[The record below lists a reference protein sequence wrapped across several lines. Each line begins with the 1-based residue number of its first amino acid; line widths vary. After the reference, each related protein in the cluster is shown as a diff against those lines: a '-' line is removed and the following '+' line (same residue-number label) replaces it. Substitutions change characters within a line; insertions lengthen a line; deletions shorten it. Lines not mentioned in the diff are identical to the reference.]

1 MRILRFFLFSFLG
14 IVVLTA
20 LAFFFGREILL
31 LWGSSMLQADYNSL
45 QKKGFGQECMQKFA
59 YNQEYWTQLRF
70 TSNKEYNLEVVCA
83 DFLASPIVLESRKLP
98 PLLFKQSFG
107 SGFILDDRELPSFV
121 ELNSLG
127 RKIFIYKD
135 GQKIHAN
142 YLFKPDLDYMNGPL
156 SSCQAHNYQ
165 CCSLDVQSGLGE
177 QNTEVNDCPKS
188 CYQSCLLRPVILSFN
203 SRPALDLETRMVEL
217 RDGEALTLS
226 YVLGDGKNDA
236 FGNQLLKDQAVP
248 LLEKIQT
255 LLSKKSDENQSKSEY
270 TVVTI
275 DLGDGEIWQS
285 IKPQDD
291 HEHIYNCQNRTCYFQ
306 VKLSAQDQQGVLSV
320 DNELSKMVVKVSK

>member
-14 IVVLTA
+14 ILVLGG

-31 LWGSSMLQADYNSL
+31 LWGSNMLQADYNSL
-45 QKKGFGQECMQKFA
+45 QKKGYGQECVEKFA

-98 PLLFKQSFG
+98 PLLFKTSFG
-107 SGFILDDRELPSFV
+107 SGFILDERELPSFV
-121 ELNSLG
+121 ELNALG
-127 RKIFIYKD
+127 RKISIYKD

-142 YLFKPDLDYMNGPL
+142 YLFKPDLDYTNGPL

-177 QNTEVNDCPKS
+177 QNIEVNDCPKS

-203 SRPALDLETRMVEL
+203 SRPALDLETRIVEL

-255 LLSKKSDENQSKSEY
+255 LLSGQDKTNQNDSEY

-291 HEHIYNCQNRTCYFQ
+291 HEHTYNCQNKTCYFQ
-306 VKLSAQDQQGVLSV
+306 VKLSAKDQQGVLSV
-320 DNELSKMVVKVSK
+320 DNELSKMVVKVTR

>member
-14 IVVLTA
+14 ISVLTG

-31 LWGSSMLQADYNSL
+31 LWGSSMLQTDYNSL
-45 QKKGFGQECMQKFA
+45 SKKGYGQECVQQFA

-83 DFLASPIVLESRKLP
+83 DFVASPIVLESRKLP
-98 PLLFKQSFG
+98 PLLFKNSFG
-107 SGFILDDRELPSFV
+107 SGFILDERELPSFV
-121 ELNSLG
+121 ELSALG
-127 RKIFIYKD
+127 RKVFIYKD
-135 GQKIHAN
+135 AQKIHAN
-142 YLFKPDLDYMNGPL
+142 YIFKPDLDYVDGPL

-177 QNTEVNDCPKS
+177 QTTEVNDCPKS
-188 CYQSCLLRPVILSFN
+188 CYQSCLLRPVVLSFN

-217 RDGEALTLS
+217 RDGEALTLT

-236 FGNQLLKDQAVP
+236 FGNQLIKDQAVP
-248 LLEKIQT
+248 LLEKMQT
-255 LLSKKSDENQSKSEY
+255 LLSKKSDGDQSKSEY

-275 DLGDGEIWQS
+275 DLGDGETWQS
-285 IKPQDD
+285 IKLQDD
-291 HEHIYNCQNRTCYFQ
+291 HEHVYKCQSRTCYFQ
-306 VKLSAQDQQGVLSV
+306 VKLSAKDQQGVLSA
-320 DNELSKMVVKVSK
+320 DNELSKMVVKVSR